1 MVEILV
7 RIGYYDRPAMGRV
20 KDLSVEHI
28 IDTGAA
34 QRFAA
39 QMARQANDQQK
50 ISDPAIAAFKGLMEY
65 IKTFEA
71 GLDDEHEV
79 AARLVSFGSTVQFH
93 VESVGFKAPSL
104 VTFLGVTDGGE
115 RVQLVQ
121 HVSQLSFL
129 MLAVRKREERPYRIG
144 FYQD

>member
-1 MVEILV
+1 ME
-7 RIGYYDRPAMGRV
+7 R
-20 KDLSVEHI
+20 I

-34 QRFAA
+34 GRFAA
-39 QMARQANDQQK
+39 IMARQANDQQK
-50 ISDPAIAAFKGLMEY
+50 ITDPVISAFKGLMEY

-79 AARLVSFGSTVQFH
+79 AARLVSFGSTIQFH

-104 VTFLGVTDGGE
+104 VTFIGVTDAGD

-129 MLAVRKREERPYRIG
+129 LVAAVKREVKPYRVG